1 MWFSETSREREK
13 GFSMPELIATVVII
27 SVLAAVAIP
36 LTIRQRA
43 KGVEASM
50 QTQLLSASTTLQQT
64 LSGWRGTPPDQ
75 VNITT
80 SGGSW
85 SAVNA
90 SNNTTV
96 YASGDVSDGSTVT
109 GTIWANGSYCVQA
122 TNPGTSETLNF
133 RSDTKQVSAGACP
146 TEPFGGGGTIPEPE
160 VSGVPNAPTGVTAT
174 SPTPNTITISWTA
187 IPSVTQYTVM
197 VPGKNAVATTDT
209 TATIVNV
216 RPGNIAVQVRA
227 TNASGTGPST
237 TKEVLVTG
245 PELYQNDT
253 GNLFTQG
260 VTVNNGGAT
269 ITGTTTAN
277 GNITGSGNLTRTG
290 SASFTSTGSF
300 GNTLSVTAGGANIT
314 GNETVTGNTT
324 TTGTGYY
331 GNQLTVNYGGAD
343 ITGAVDVTGDIV
355 GNGSLSRTG
364 GGSFG
369 NTLSVTSGGAN
380 ITGNTAVT
388 GNITG
393 TGSVNRTGSAT
404 FSSTG
409 QFGGHLTV
417 TSGGAS
423 ITGDITG
430 AGNLTRTGAASFTS
444 TGSFG
449 NTLSVSAGGAN
460 ITGDVSTNGSIF
472 LNSTG
477 ALGGLR
483 IQRGSSDSW
492 AALLTPITMNGTVR
506 DGNQLYFNANS
517 STWTTEGNQ
526 GVEGNL
532 STTGSGTIG
541 NGLTVTSGNLN
552 LSMGGLNSVGNIGTF
567 GSVAALGNGVYN
579 GYVAAGGTPASPSS
593 GAVHSTNWFRSVN
606 NTGWYNSTYNTG
618 IYSNANNQVR
628 TYPGSGFISDQYLA
642 ATTSVMAGQMG
653 ASASTNPGFM
663 FWGGLGIAGLG
674 YNSSND
680 NVWLKVASGRN
691 VVFDGADST
700 AGGDRGL
707 HPGQGSTNLG
717 RPSQR
722 WNTLWLV
729 NGASTTSD
737 RRLKTDISDL
747 TPAEVRAALTVEQGI
762 VGFRKLDAPDTVK
775 QRRMGIIAQEVK
787 EALDK
792 EGLDWR
798 NYNFLS
804 YEHIEKEYRSQS
816 NIDNLVPGEEDG
828 FWAVNMES
836 INFFID
842 AAQRERLNNQ
852 EKKIAALEEKVSSMD
867 ERLAKLEAAVGV
879 DSASGETPAPETSA
893 SPAAKAKGKA
903 LTKKK

>member
-1 MWFSETSREREK
+1 MWFSDNSRERQK

-85 SAVNA
+85 SAINA

-96 YASGDVSDGSTVT
+96 YASGDVSDGSTVS
-109 GTIWANGSYCVQA
+109 GTIWGNGSYCIQA
-122 TNPGTSETLNF
+122 TNSGTSETLNF
-133 RSDTKQVSAGACP
+133 RSDTKQVSSGACP
-146 TEPFGGGGTIPEPE
+146 GEEFGGGSTIPEPE
-160 VSGVPNAPTGVTAT
+160 ASGVPNAPTGVTAT
-174 SPTPNTITISWTA
+174 SPTPNTITLTWTA
-187 IPSVTQYTVM
+187 ISGATQYTVM

-209 TATIVNV
+209 TATIVDV

-300 GNTLSVTAGGANIT
+300 GNTLSVTGGGANIT
-314 GNETVTGNTT
+314 GNESVTGNST
-324 TTGTGYY
+324 TTGTGYF
-331 GNQLTVNYGGAD
+331 GNQVTVNYGGAD

-355 GNGSLSRTG
+355 GNGSLTRTG
-364 GGSFG
+364 SASFG
-369 NTLSVTSGGAN
+369 NSLSVAAGGAN

-393 TGSVNRTGSAT
+393 TGNINRTGSAV
-404 FSSTG
+404 FS
-409 QFGGHLTV
+409 
-417 TSGGAS
+417 
-423 ITGDITG
+423 
-430 AGNLTRTGAASFTS
+430 S

-552 LSMGGLNSVGNIGTF
+552 LNMGSINSVGGIGTF
-567 GSVAALGNGVYN
+567 GSVAASGNGIYN

-628 TYPGSGFISDQYLA
+628 TYPGSGFMSDQYLA

-691 VVFDGADST
+691 VVFDGADATGS
-700 AGGDRGL
+700 GDRGL

-722 WNTLWLV
+722 WDTLWLV

-747 TPAEVRAALTVEQGI
+747 TPAEVRAALTIEQGI

-842 AAQRERLNNQ
+842 AAQRERLNVQ
-852 EKKIAALEEKVSSMD
+852 EKKIAALEEKVTSMD
-867 ERLAKLEAAVGV
+867 ERLAKLEEAAGIAPSSDTVA
-879 DSASGETPAPETSA
+879 SANA
-893 SPAAKAKGKA
+893 SPASKGKGKS
-903 LTKKK
+903 LPKKK